1 MGTSRFNPQI
11 EMMIGLAI
19 SRLRYPEWY
28 DINKKSTDNED
39 EERFQELRADLIEF
53 L

>member
-1 MGTSRFNPQI
+1 
-11 EMMIGLAI
+11 MMIGLAI

-28 DINKKSTDNED
+28 DISKKSTDNED
-39 EERFQELRADLIEF
+39 EERFQELRSDLIEF